1 MNASVERFGPLLGR
15 VLIALL
21 FIPAGL
27 GKIGDFQG
35 AAGYI
40 ASAGLPLPAVL
51 AVIAIL
57 IEVGVAGAL
66 LVGWQVRWAALIL
79 ALFTLVAALIFH
91 AFWASPPDQK
101 MMQSINFFK
110 NLAIVGGLLFVAA
123 HGAGPYS
130 VDGKLA
136 GRG

>member
-1 MNASVERFGPLLGR
+1 MNASLQQFAPLLGR

-40 ASAGLPLPAVL
+40 AAAGVPLPAVA
-51 AVIAIL
+51 AVVTIL
-57 IEVGVAGAL
+57 VEVGVAAAL
-66 LVGWQVRWAALIL
+66 LMGWQTRWAALIL
-79 ALFTLVAALIFH
+79 ALFTLAAALIFH
-91 AFWASPPDQK
+91 AFWASPADQK
-101 MMQSINFFK
+101 MLQSINFFK

-130 VDGKLA
+130 VDGK
-136 GRG
+136 RGLRG

>member
-1 MNASVERFGPLLGR
+1 MNASLQQFAPLLGR

-51 AVIAIL
+51 AVISIL

-66 LVGWQVRWAALIL
+66 LIGWQARWAALVL
-79 ALFTLVAALIFH
+79 ALFTLAAALIFH
-91 AFWASPPDQK
+91 PFWASPADQK
-101 MMQSINFFK
+101 MMQSVNFFK

-130 VDGKLA
+130 VDGK
-136 GRG
+136 RGLRG

>member
-1 MNASVERFGPLLGR
+1 MRASNALGR
-15 VLIALL
+15 CS
-21 FIPAGL
+21 
-27 GKIGDFQG
+27 
-35 AAGYI
+35 AACSSRSSSFPR
-40 ASAGLPLPAVL
+40 ASGLPLPAVL

-66 LVGWQVRWAALIL
+66 LIGWQARWAALIL

>member
-66 LVGWQVRWAALIL
+66 LIGWQARWAALIL
-79 ALFTLVAALIFH
+79 ALFTLVAET
-91 AFWASPPDQK
+91 
-101 MMQSINFFK
+101 
-110 NLAIVGGLLFVAA
+110 FVAIHPSRFPA
-123 HGAGPYS
+123 LLNSQAIGGAP
-130 VDGKLA
+130 
-136 GRG
+136 RGLTVRLTVVSRTSEPLMPLRVTV